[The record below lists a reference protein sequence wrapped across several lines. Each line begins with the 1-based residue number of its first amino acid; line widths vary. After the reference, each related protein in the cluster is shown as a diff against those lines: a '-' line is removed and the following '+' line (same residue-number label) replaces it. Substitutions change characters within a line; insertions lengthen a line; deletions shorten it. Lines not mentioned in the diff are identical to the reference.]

1 MRRIIK
7 LGLFLMLV
15 TPGLISAKEA
25 YTSSFIENLPAL
37 EASNDDSGLL
47 EWTKDGLDI
56 SSYTKLAIP
65 QPYII
70 LSDKNKYKG
79 LQPDQMKLLAD
90 RLSAIF
96 SARFEDIIDVVDGAG
111 PGVMVMNLAVSE
123 LTMKKKRGLL
133 GYTPGGALLHAAT
146 ANSKVENLEKMAKK
160 VNLKNANL
168 EVEFVDGVTGELL
181 AVRVLM
187 VSGKEKG
194 REDQSWQALRREIS
208 ELADRFYKNYSE
220 SLKQLSI

>member
-1 MRRIIK
+1 MRRFI
-7 LGLFLMLV
+7 GFFFFLILA
-15 TPGLISAKEA
+15 TPAPILAKEA
-25 YTSSFIENLPAL
+25 YTSRFIENLPAL
-37 EASNDDSGLL
+37 EVSSDDPGLL

-56 SSYTKLAIP
+56 SDYTKLAIP
-65 QPYII
+65 QPYIF

-90 RLSAIF
+90 RLAAIF
-96 SARFEDIIDVVDGAG
+96 TARFEDIIDIVEEPG

-123 LTMKKKRGLL
+123 LTMKKKRGLMSF
-133 GYTPGGALLHAAT
+133 TPTGALLHAAR
-146 ANSKVENLEKMAKK
+146 ANSKIKNLDKLAKK
-160 VNLKNANL
+160 IQLKNANL

-187 VSGKEKG
+187 VSGKQKG

-208 ELADRFYKNYSE
+208 ELADRFYKNYSA
-220 SLKQLSI
+220 SL